1 MTRRS
6 GQLRLT
12 DSVVGVTIVAGVVL
26 AVVALCTWLRLPS
39 EQVAELE
46 AYEPGAVDVPADTT
60 CEDRLTTARRSAT
73 ATGALL
79 VSATTLIECP
89 DAFDGQPVEYR
100 GEAVN
105 AVLLRGDR
113 AWLQVNDDI
122 YSVAG
127 PVAEHRQSVGG
138 NAGLAVNVPA
148 EAARRITTVGG
159 AHRHGDVL
167 TVRGPFRRA
176 AADDGGAPSIW
187 AEKVSDI
194 AAGGRVDSPV
204 LVRRVIV
211 AALLAVVT
219 VAVAAMRVRRARRR

>member
-1 MTRRS
+1 MSRQT
-6 GQLRLT
+6 GQLRVV
-12 DSVVGVTIVAGVVL
+12 DSLVGAAIVAATVL
-26 AVVALCTWLRLPS
+26 GIVTLCTWLRLPA
-39 EQVAELE
+39 EQVSELD
-46 AYEPGAVDVPADTT
+46 AYRPGAVDVPAEAT

-73 ATGALL
+73 AAGDLL

-89 DAFDGQPVEYR
+89 DAFDGERIEYR

-127 PVAEHRQSVGG
+127 PVSEHRQSVGG

-148 EAARRITTVGG
+148 EVAHRITTVGG

-176 AADDGGAPSIW
+176 AGDDGGAPSIW
-187 AEKVSDI
+187 ADGVSDVVP
-194 AAGGRVDSPV
+194 GGRVDSPV
-204 LVRRVIV
+204 LARRVVV

-219 VAVAAMRVRRARRR
+219 IAVAVVRVRRAR